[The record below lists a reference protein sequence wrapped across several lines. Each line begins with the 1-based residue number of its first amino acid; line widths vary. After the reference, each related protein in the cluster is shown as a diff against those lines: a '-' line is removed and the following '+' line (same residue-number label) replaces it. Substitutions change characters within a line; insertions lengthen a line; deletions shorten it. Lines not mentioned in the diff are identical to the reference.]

1 MRARV
6 VGLALVGL
14 GGCALAVAVLVGTW
28 LAAAP
33 PELALDE
40 SYRTVAAGEVTYLDP
55 ASLTVRTGDEVTVS
69 VLVRGDAAA
78 GDADADTAVWAAR
91 SSTADADGTLVAT
104 TTTVACL
111 DRRSAQAQQCA
122 AASADGEPAQL
133 SGLVL
138 AFPPGTP
145 ARDLDVWDGTTG
157 QALPARYAGTEV
169 FRGLEVLR
177 FEQAVPEQVVETVT
191 VPAPLLGGDAGA
203 GPLPAEVVHR
213 NSRTLLVEP
222 ASGVVVSTE
231 ENPVTVL
238 RGLDGTPGAVL
249 LSGTL
254 TTTEESAGDAAARAR
269 QVLDRERLT
278 GTVLPWTSGGAG
290 VALTALG
297 VLLVIRSRPAAAPQV
312 EDEPV
317 RVPVPT
323 A

>member
-1 MRARV
+1 MGARV
-6 VGLALVGL
+6 VGLTLVGL

-33 PELALDE
+33 TELALDE
-40 SYRTVAAGEVTYLDP
+40 SHRTVAAGEVTYLDP

-69 VLVRGDAAA
+69 VRVRGDAAS
-78 GDADADTAVWAAR
+78 GDADGDTAVWATE

-111 DRRSAQAQQCA
+111 DRRTAEAQACA
-122 AASADGEPAQL
+122 AASVDGEPAQL
-133 SGLVL
+133 GGLVL
-138 AFPPGTP
+138 AFPPDTP

-157 QALPARYAGTEV
+157 QALPARYAGTEE

-177 FEQAVPEQVVETVT
+177 FEQEVPEQVVGTAT
-191 VPAPLLGGDAGA
+191 VPRTLAGGGA
-203 GPLPAEVVHR
+203 GTVSADVVHR

-222 ASGVVVSTE
+222 VSGVVVRTE
-231 ENPVTVL
+231 ESPVTVL
-238 RGLDGTPGAVL
+238 RGPDGTPGAVL

-254 TTTEESAGDAAARAR
+254 TTTEESAGDAVDRA
-269 QVLDRERLT
+269 QEVLDQQQLT
-278 GTVLPWTSGGAG
+278 GTVLPWTLGGAG
-290 VALTALG
+290 VVLTALG
-297 VLLVIRSRPAAAPQV
+297 VLLVARSRPAAAPQV
-312 EDEPV
+312 EDEPA